1 MRNLVRTLP
10 LVAALLAIG
19 CDSPTEPVRLV
30 VPQLTIEAV
39 GDSRQLEATIFG
51 SDVLPEWESLS
62 PELVSVT
69 RAGMVTA
76 LASGEAR
83 VRARVGTSVAE
94 GKVTVLPA
102 AVVAITSA
110 ERQTSSSGAAEIRL
124 RLQNS
129 GGRSSMRARASSRC
143 RRVIASPE
151 RVRAAAIRERSD
163 TSSPARRGPD
173 VRLTHP
179 DRRAPEIAL
188 CGMFGSS
195 VIRYSRRARWRA
207 AGCGGTGRWPAPG
220 AARSIQRPGDI
231 THELEQAVGRPARV
245 RRSPPGA
252 AAAAA
257 RAGC

>member
-129 GGRSSMRARASSRC
+129 GGRGFYRVEYWQQRQSAGGDHQPVLRFGTDTEAPVGMNIISTSSLPGM
-143 RRVIASPE
+143 E
-151 RVRAAAIRERSD
+151 RVDWLVVYTRNPQDIAYRTTACVRMD
-163 TSSPARRGPD
+163 GGSPCPI
-173 VRLTHP
+173 P
-179 DRRAPEIAL
+179 
-188 CGMFGSS
+188 
-195 VIRYSRRARWRA
+195 
-207 AGCGGTGRWPAPG
+207 
-220 AARSIQRPGDI
+220 
-231 THELEQAVGRPARV
+231 
-245 RRSPPGA
+245 
-252 AAAAA
+252 
-257 RAGC
+257 